1 MQNLIAFLIKYGH
14 WFLFILLEVI
24 GFVLVFQYNNYQGS
38 VWFSSANV
46 AIGKVYE
53 VNSKIASFFSRTEI
67 NKQLTERNVYLE
79 QQLTKLQ
86 EQLNGKPKTVDEV
99 RSIRQQVPAEF
110 KIYPAK
116 VVSNSLDKLDNLIT
130 IDKGS
135 ADGIRKDMGVVSG
148 NGIVGVVYMVG
159 RHYSVVI
166 PVLNNHSNI
175 SCTIRGRGYFGY
187 LRWTGGDPQI
197 AYVEDIPRHAR
208 FALGMSVVT
217 SGYSSIFPP
226 GLMVGKILHV
236 FNSPNGLSYRLQIK
250 LATDFG
256 RLRDVCVVDNSGM
269 EERLEML
276 RTVQDSLRVK

>member
-1 MQNLIAFLIKYGH
+1 
-14 WFLFILLEVI
+14 
-24 GFVLVFQYNNYQGS
+24 
-38 VWFSSANV
+38 
-46 AIGKVYE
+46 
-53 VNSKIASFFSRTEI
+53 
-67 NKQLTERNVYLE
+67 
-79 QQLTKLQ
+79 
-86 EQLNGKPKTVDEV
+86 
-99 RSIRQQVPAEF
+99 
-110 KIYPAK
+110 
-116 VVSNSLDKLDNLIT
+116 
-130 IDKGS
+130 
-135 ADGIRKDMGVVSG
+135 MGVVSG

-175 SCTIRGRGYFGY
+175 SCTIRDRGYFGY
-187 LRWTGGDPQI
+187 LRWMGGDPQI

>member
-1 MQNLIAFLIKYGH
+1 M
-14 WFLFILLEVI
+14 
-24 GFVLVFQYNNYQGS
+24 
-38 VWFSSANV
+38 
-46 AIGKVYE
+46 
-53 VNSKIASFFSRTEI
+53 
-67 NKQLTERNVYLE
+67 YLE

-86 EQLNGKPKTVDEV
+86 EQLNGKSKTVDEV
-99 RSIRQQVPAEF
+99 RRIRQQVPPEF
-110 KIYPAK
+110 KIYLAK

>member
-1 MQNLIAFLIKYGH
+1 MQNLIAFLIKYCH

-38 VWFSSANV
+38 VWLSSANV
-46 AIGKVYE
+46 VTGKVYE
-53 VNSKIASFFSRTEI
+53 VNSKIASFFSLTEI

>member
-53 VNSKIASFFSRTEI
+53 VNSKIASFFSLTEI

-86 EQLNGKPKTVDEV
+86 EQLNGKSKTVDEV
-99 RSIRQQVPAEF
+99 RRIRQQVPPEF
-110 KIYPAK
+110 KIYLAK

>member
-1 MQNLIAFLIKYGH
+1 MQNLIAFLIRHSH

-38 VWFSSANV
+38 VWLSSANV
-46 AIGKVYE
+46 VTGKVYE
-53 VNSKIASFFSRTEI
+53 INAKIVSFLSLTRTNE
-67 NKQLTERNVYLE
+67 QLTERNVYLE
-79 QQLTKLQ
+79 QQLVKLQ
-86 EQLNGKPKTVDEV
+86 MQLNGQPKTVNEM
-99 RSIRQQVPAEF
+99 RRIRQQIPAEF
-110 KIYPAK
+110 KIYPGK

>member
-1 MQNLIAFLIKYGH
+1 MQNLIAFLIKYSH

-53 VNSKIASFFSRTEI
+53 VNSKIASFFSLTEI

-86 EQLNGKPKTVDEV
+86 EQLNGKSKTVDEV
-99 RSIRQQVPAEF
+99 RRIRQQVPPEF
-110 KIYPAK
+110 KIYLAK

>member
-1 MQNLIAFLIKYGH
+1 MQNLIAFLIKYSH

-53 VNSKIASFFSRTEI
+53 VNSKIASFFSLTEI

>member
-53 VNSKIASFFSRTEI
+53 VNSKITSFFSLTEI

-175 SCTIRGRGYFGY
+175 SCTIRDRGYFGY